1 MDIQAI
7 KQKTTELFK
16 QYKVRKAA
24 LFGSIARGEAG
35 SASSDIDILV
45 EMGEGRALD
54 FFGLQEELSERFGR
68 HVDLVEYVALRPEFK
83 DGILADAVTMYE
95 AKL

>member
-1 MDIQAI
+1 MDVGMIR
-7 KQKTTELFK
+7 QKTAELFRR
-16 QYKVRKAA
+16 YNVRRAA
-24 LFGSIARGEAG
+24 LFGSVARGEAQAG
-35 SASSDIDILV
+35 SDIDILV

-54 FFGLQEELSERFGR
+54 FFGLQEELSERFGC

-83 DGILADAVTMYE
+83 NGILADAVTMYE